1 METNPFLQKIFY
13 HEDGTPQNVSYVI
26 GQLKTKPITFPHWE
40 FLRKDYD
47 PEFHEIITSRERR
60 PKDKRRGDVLEKYA
74 RVVYPAEQ
82 NTVRRMVQ
90 MCFTIPVKR
99 YYTSENPDI
108 ANEVQRVVER
118 VYERNRID
126 GENMNRFKAYFA
138 SCEMATVWYVVRQD
152 NEDYGFYSPYKLKCR
167 SYSPMQ
173 SEYSRIIQSSL
184 YPLFDPDG
192 DLVAFS
198 FEYTTII
205 MGVKETKFETF
216 TADNHYRWKLGLD
229 GDFVDD
235 IVPEPLA
242 IHKIPAIYIQRPEP
256 IFHGVQNNRDEIEF
270 TLSRLSDI
278 IRKNSAPIMAI
289 NGTLAQG
296 EKEDFSPQRDTTR
309 EVFQFEGG
317 SNGGI
322 SLISPTISPENVN
335 YYIGQ
340 LQKNIE
346 EETQLPNLSL
356 ENTRGLGAL
365 TGEARKTLLTDAHM
379 KVGEEAHEITAF
391 LDREC
396 RIITAYLSLMNR
408 ELAEKIRQTTIT
420 HEVQPYV
427 MNDADAAVKLAQT
440 ASNGKQFASRKT
452 LIEIAGLTDNIQ
464 AEEDAIRQEE
474 EEQSSYGL

>member
-1 METNPFLQKIFY
+1 MEEKNPFLQKIFY
-13 HEDGTPQNVSYVI
+13 HEDGTPQDAAFII
-26 GQLKTKPITFPHWE
+26 GQLQTKPIYFPRWDAI
-40 FLRKDYD
+40 RKDYD
-47 PEFHEIITSRERR
+47 PKYHEIITSHERR
-60 PKDKRRGDVLEKYA
+60 PKDRKRGDVIEKYA
-74 RVVYPAEQ
+74 RVAYPAEL

-99 YYTSENPDI
+99 YYYADNPDI
-108 ANEVQRVVER
+108 ANEIQKIVEE
-118 VYERNRID
+118 VYKRNRID

-138 SCEMATVWYVVRQD
+138 SCEMATVWYVVQQEND
-152 NEDYGFYSPYKLKCR
+152 DYGFHSYYKLKCR

-173 SEYSRIIQSSL
+173 KEYCRIIQSTL
-184 YPLFDPDG
+184 YPLFDPMG

-198 FEYTTII
+198 FEYTTDV
-205 MGVKETKFETF
+205 MGVKDTKFETF
-216 TADNHYRWKLGLD
+216 TADNHYRWRLNGH
-229 GDFVDD
+229 GDFEDD

-242 IHKIPAIYIQRPEP
+242 IHKIPAIYICRPEP
-256 IFHGVQNNRDEIEF
+256 IFEGVQNNRDEIEF
-270 TLSRLSDI
+270 TLSRMSDI

-289 NGTLAQG
+289 NGTLANG
-296 EKEDFSPQRDTTR
+296 ENEDFNPQRDTTR
-309 EVFQFEGG
+309 EIFQFEGDG
-317 SNGGI
+317 GGGI

-335 YYIGQ
+335 YYVGQ

-379 KVGEEAHEITAF
+379 KVGEEAHEIVAF

-396 RIITAYLSLMNR
+396 RIITSYLSHMNC
-408 ELAEKIRQTTIT
+408 ELAEKIKQVRIE

-452 LIEIAGLTDNIQ
+452 LIEIAGLTSDID
-464 AEEDAIRQEE
+464 AEEEAIKAEE
-474 EEQSSYGL
+474 SEQDTYL